1 MNLFFAPLACSMAT
15 RIALYEAGANVD
27 FTLVDTKTKK
37 LADGSDFYAINPL
50 GQVPVLRTDDGSL
63 LTENTAILPFV
74 ADHFPQARLA
84 PTSPSQRA
92 HMQQWLGFIG
102 TELHKAIF
110 VPLLDPH
117 APADVKSYSHE
128 KLPLRFDVLCRHLTS
143 REFLLDDFSVADAYL
158 FVVLNWARYT
168 QVDFAPWPEVAAYYT
183 RLSQRPSIAM
193 ALSEEV
199 DIYQQQELMR

>member
-1 MNLFFAPLACSMAT
+1 
-15 RIALYEAGANVD
+15 
-27 FTLVDTKTKK
+27 
-37 LADGSDFYAINPL
+37 
-50 GQVPVLRTDDGSL
+50 
-63 LTENTAILPFV
+63 
-74 ADHFPQARLA
+74 
-84 PTSPSQRA
+84 
-92 HMQQWLGFIG
+92 MQQWLGFIG